1 MTEQMTYLLQV
12 LGKLKSCADVGYDYK
27 KDESPFIDYI
37 LSDKN
42 EHKLLRNFINPNT
55 NKPWIDKD
63 DDFLMGDSGGI
74 LMNIN
79 FVFVGTEIFSRTAK
93 FFDEHGVYTLAPE
106 GTSEYKEFWQREFSR
121 RIKGVSARCKLY
133 FKDIPA
139 YLNAKTEAE
148 RKTLLQP
155 LRITGEHYNYLNYGR
170 IERVPNERE
179 RAYLDSQGFTKVNT
193 VEGFPRFWDGDYW
206 NFKIDELIANNH
218 YNLCKAKARR
228 KGFSYK
234 RGSQAANTLNA
245 NKNVTVTLAAD
256 NLSYLTD
263 KGATSYMV
271 KVNLDWYENNTYW
284 QRGYLSENFENGIEL
299 GYKKTK
305 DGQKAYGFRSK
316 LISVAIGKN
325 ESAAVGK
332 KSIETDFEEA
342 GKCPN
347 LQKAL
352 DVMKSNSESGAIQI
366 GTIRVYGTGGT
377 KGANWEAFSRAFY
390 NPSENDMLPMEN
402 VWDVNKRHTV
412 CGFFFPQIWCYEPYI
427 EDGNSLI
434 FDAWEHDKERKFNAR
449 KNQNS
454 TNYNIFVAQRANTP
468 SEAFISTQENIFH
481 SPELTEH
488 IQNLLH
494 DNSYKFYKDGWYII
508 EDGIVKFITKEEC
521 INRNIF
527 GNHKFHDYITD
538 VPHNSRTD
546 VHGCVREYYPPV
558 ANSGNLYFAAV
569 DAYRVDLLEKNVTIK
584 HSLYSFQIW
593 MRNNE
598 ESGFQGKRLVA
609 AYCGRLDSME
619 DNDRVLLY
627 ACLRYNCKCLIEA
640 GTGETIPNFKK
651 WGYRKLLMRDPS
663 TYIDRHVKT
672 NTAEAY
678 GVVVG
683 DGDKKLEGLRIWR
696 DMMYEVVGYGEDGSP
711 IYMFQH
717 IYDAPLLLECD
728 RYIYGKNFDRLST
741 AIVAA
746 FEFQK
751 DSILIERAANKKI
764 NNSEAGK
771 NRRLSQ
777 RMTR

>member
-627 ACLRYNCKCLIEA
+627 ACARPFNL
-640 GTGETIPNFKK
+640 
-651 WGYRKLLMRDPS
+651 YR
-663 TYIDRHVKT
+663 
-672 NTAEAY
+672 
-678 GVVVG
+678 
-683 DGDKKLEGLRIWR
+683 
-696 DMMYEVVGYGEDGSP
+696 
-711 IYMFQH
+711 
-717 IYDAPLLLECD
+717 
-728 RYIYGKNFDRLST
+728 
-741 AIVAA
+741 
-746 FEFQK
+746 
-751 DSILIERAANKKI
+751 
-764 NNSEAGK
+764 
-771 NRRLSQ
+771 
-777 RMTR
+777 

>member
-558 ANSGNLYFAAV
+558 ANSGNLFCSC
-569 DAYRVDLLEKNVTIK
+569 R
-584 HSLYSFQIW
+584 
-593 MRNNE
+593 
-598 ESGFQGKRLVA
+598 
-609 AYCGRLDSME
+609 
-619 DNDRVLLY
+619 
-627 ACLRYNCKCLIEA
+627 CL
-640 GTGETIPNFKK
+640 
-651 WGYRKLLMRDPS
+651 
-663 TYIDRHVKT
+663 
-672 NTAEAY
+672 
-678 GVVVG
+678 
-683 DGDKKLEGLRIWR
+683 
-696 DMMYEVVGYGEDGSP
+696 
-711 IYMFQH
+711 
-717 IYDAPLLLECD
+717 
-728 RYIYGKNFDRLST
+728 
-741 AIVAA
+741 
-746 FEFQK
+746 
-751 DSILIERAANKKI
+751 
-764 NNSEAGK
+764 
-771 NRRLSQ
+771 
-777 RMTR
+777 

>member
-449 KNQNS
+449 KNQN
-454 TNYNIFVAQRANTP
+454 
-468 SEAFISTQENIFH
+468 
-481 SPELTEH
+481 
-488 IQNLLH
+488 
-494 DNSYKFYKDGWYII
+494 
-508 EDGIVKFITKEEC
+508 
-521 INRNIF
+521 
-527 GNHKFHDYITD
+527 
-538 VPHNSRTD
+538 
-546 VHGCVREYYPPV
+546 
-558 ANSGNLYFAAV
+558 YF
-569 DAYRVDLLEKNVTIK
+569 
-584 HSLYSFQIW
+584 
-593 MRNNE
+593 
-598 ESGFQGKRLVA
+598 
-609 AYCGRLDSME
+609 
-619 DNDRVLLY
+619 
-627 ACLRYNCKCLIEA
+627 
-640 GTGETIPNFKK
+640 
-651 WGYRKLLMRDPS
+651 
-663 TYIDRHVKT
+663 
-672 NTAEAY
+672 
-678 GVVVG
+678 
-683 DGDKKLEGLRIWR
+683 
-696 DMMYEVVGYGEDGSP
+696 
-711 IYMFQH
+711 
-717 IYDAPLLLECD
+717 
-728 RYIYGKNFDRLST
+728 
-741 AIVAA
+741 
-746 FEFQK
+746 
-751 DSILIERAANKKI
+751 
-764 NNSEAGK
+764 
-771 NRRLSQ
+771 
-777 RMTR
+777 

>member
-139 YLNAKTEAE
+139 YLNANTEAE

-434 FDAWEHDKERKFNAR
+434 FDAWEHDKERKFNAK

-569 DAYRVDLLEKNVTIK
+569 DAYRVDLLEKNVTI
-584 HSLYSFQIW
+584 
-593 MRNNE
+593 
-598 ESGFQGKRLVA
+598 
-609 AYCGRLDSME
+609 
-619 DNDRVLLY
+619 
-627 ACLRYNCKCLIEA
+627 
-640 GTGETIPNFKK
+640 
-651 WGYRKLLMRDPS
+651 
-663 TYIDRHVKT
+663 
-672 NTAEAY
+672 
-678 GVVVG
+678 
-683 DGDKKLEGLRIWR
+683 RIWFSR
-696 DMMYEVVGYGEDGSP
+696 
-711 IYMFQH
+711 
-717 IYDAPLLLECD
+717 
-728 RYIYGKNFDRLST
+728 
-741 AIVAA
+741 
-746 FEFQK
+746 
-751 DSILIERAANKKI
+751 
-764 NNSEAGK
+764 
-771 NRRLSQ
+771 
-777 RMTR
+777 

>member
-569 DAYRVDLLEKNVTIK
+569 DA
-584 HSLYSFQIW
+584 
-593 MRNNE
+593 
-598 ESGFQGKRLVA
+598 
-609 AYCGRLDSME
+609 
-619 DNDRVLLY
+619 
-627 ACLRYNCKCLIEA
+627 
-640 GTGETIPNFKK
+640 
-651 WGYRKLLMRDPS
+651 
-663 TYIDRHVKT
+663 
-672 NTAEAY
+672 
-678 GVVVG
+678 
-683 DGDKKLEGLRIWR
+683 
-696 DMMYEVVGYGEDGSP
+696 
-711 IYMFQH
+711 
-717 IYDAPLLLECD
+717 
-728 RYIYGKNFDRLST
+728 
-741 AIVAA
+741 
-746 FEFQK
+746 
-751 DSILIERAANKKI
+751 
-764 NNSEAGK
+764 
-771 NRRLSQ
+771 
-777 RMTR
+777 

>member
-412 CGFFFPQIWCYEPYI
+412 CGFFFPQIWCHEPYI

-481 SPELTEH
+481 SPELTDH

-627 ACLRYNCKCLIEA
+627 ACLRYNCNVL
-640 GTGETIPNFKK
+640 
-651 WGYRKLLMRDPS
+651 
-663 TYIDRHVKT
+663 
-672 NTAEAY
+672 
-678 GVVVG
+678 
-683 DGDKKLEGLRIWR
+683 
-696 DMMYEVVGYGEDGSP
+696 
-711 IYMFQH
+711 
-717 IYDAPLLLECD
+717 
-728 RYIYGKNFDRLST
+728 
-741 AIVAA
+741 
-746 FEFQK
+746 
-751 DSILIERAANKKI
+751 
-764 NNSEAGK
+764 
-771 NRRLSQ
+771 
-777 RMTR
+777 

>member
-584 HSLYSFQIW
+584 HSLYSFH
-593 MRNNE
+593 
-598 ESGFQGKRLVA
+598 K
-609 AYCGRLDSME
+609 Y
-619 DNDRVLLY
+619 
-627 ACLRYNCKCLIEA
+627 
-640 GTGETIPNFKK
+640 
-651 WGYRKLLMRDPS
+651 
-663 TYIDRHVKT
+663 TY
-672 NTAEAY
+672 
-678 GVVVG
+678 
-683 DGDKKLEGLRIWR
+683 
-696 DMMYEVVGYGEDGSP
+696 
-711 IYMFQH
+711 
-717 IYDAPLLLECD
+717 
-728 RYIYGKNFDRLST
+728 
-741 AIVAA
+741 
-746 FEFQK
+746 
-751 DSILIERAANKKI
+751 
-764 NNSEAGK
+764 
-771 NRRLSQ
+771 
-777 RMTR
+777 